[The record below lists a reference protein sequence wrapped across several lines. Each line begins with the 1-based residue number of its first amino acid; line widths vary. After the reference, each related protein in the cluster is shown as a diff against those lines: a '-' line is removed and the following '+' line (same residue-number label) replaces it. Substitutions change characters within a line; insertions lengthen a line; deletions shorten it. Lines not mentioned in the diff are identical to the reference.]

1 MEPINRVSKVW
12 YYALAIQSLAGTIIG
27 VGMFGLPY
35 VALKAGFFLTIFYLL
50 FFGFI
55 IGFSHL
61 CYAEVTLRTKTPH
74 RFTGYVGEYFGLRW
88 KHITLLQ
95 GLISLWGSLLLYTI
109 VGGKFLYLSVA
120 PFFLSFGWH
129 VTETELGIIFFIIV
143 SAVIWRGDI
152 AVGKQE
158 LFFTF
163 PMILLIILIFARA
176 VASTHFSFDILLSP
190 RVGNWVLP
198 YGVTLFALSGF
209 SAIPIIE
216 HVLEPGQKRGMR
228 FNYPFIIFFGT
239 LVPAFLYILFTWGV
253 LGVSGFS
260 TTKDALSGLVGPLG
274 PGIVTLGA
282 LLALLAIYTSF
293 ISVGDELEKTFS
305 EDYGISRLKSFILT
319 MFIPLSLYLLHI
331 RDFIRIIEFV
341 GAVMGGYIGV
351 MIVLLLWRVERRAPS
366 HSPLAISLPKPLG
379 FLIIGMFVF
388 GSLYAI
394 FDIISPYI
402 SAAVSN

>member
-1 MEPINRVSKVW
+1 MGLNSRFSKVW

-35 VALKAGFFLTIFYLL
+35 VAVHAGFFLTLFYLI
-50 FFGFI
+50 FFSFI

-109 VGGKFLYLSVA
+109 VGAKFLYISIA
-120 PFFLSFGWH
+120 PFFLFFGWH
-129 VTETELGIIFFIIV
+129 ITETGLGVIFFLIV
-143 SAVIWRGDI
+143 SAVIWRGDL

-163 PMILLIILIFARA
+163 PMVFLIIFIFARA
-176 VASTHFSFDILLSP
+176 IASTYFSSDIFFSP
-190 RVGNWVLP
+190 RIGNWVMP

-216 HVLEPGQKRGMR
+216 HILEPGQKKGMR
-228 FNYPFIIFFGT
+228 FNYPFIIFSGT
-239 LVPAFLYILFTWGV
+239 LIPAFLYILFTWGV
-253 LGVSGFS
+253 LGVSGFL

-274 PGIVTLGA
+274 PSIVILGA
-282 LLALLAIYTSF
+282 VLALLAIYTSF

-305 EDYGISRLKSFILT
+305 EDYGVSRLKSFILT
-319 MFIPLSLYLLHI
+319 MLIPLGLYLLGI

-341 GAVMGGYIGV
+341 GAVMGGYVGV
-351 MIVLLLWRVERRAPS
+351 MIVLLLWRVKRRGAS
-366 HSPLAISLPKPLG
+366 SPLAISLPKPLG
-379 FLIIGMFVF
+379 FLIIGIFIL

-402 SAAVSN
+402 SVAVSN